1 MGSSYVAFALAFI
14 TFILSSFV
22 QLPHIRSILPN
33 NMAAKSLVLLS
44 VLAPAFGAVL
54 PRGQES
60 EAGTSSS
67 AAGETWGD
75 WTSSTTVAP
84 TTQTTTPAQ
93 QTTSQWSDWTSSTT
107 TPAQQTTTTSAS
119 QWGDWTSSTTTVK
132 PTTTSASEWNDW
144 TSSTTTVKP
153 TKWGDW
159 TSSTTTVKP
168 TTTS

>member
-1 MGSSYVAFALAFI
+1 MGAFALAFI

-33 NMAAKSLVLLS
+33 IMAAKSLVLLS

-54 PRGQES
+54 PRGQGS
-60 EAGTSSS
+60 QAGTSSS

-93 QTTSQWSDWTSSTT
+93 QTATTSASQWGDWTSSTT
-107 TPAQQTTTTSAS
+107 TVKPTTTTSASQWGDWTSSSTTTSAS

-132 PTTTSASEWNDW
+132 PTTTSASQ
-144 TSSTTTVKP
+144 
-153 TKWGDW
+153 
-159 TSSTTTVKP
+159 
-168 TTTS
+168 

>member
-33 NMAAKSLVLLS
+33 IMAAKSLVLLS

-60 EAGTSSS
+60 QAGTSSS

-93 QTTSQWSDWTSSTT
+93 QTTTTSVSQWGDWTSSTT
-107 TPAQQTTTTSAS
+107 TVKPTTTSTSAS

-132 PTTTSASEWNDW
+132 PTTTTSASQ
-144 TSSTTTVKP
+144 
-153 TKWGDW
+153 WGDW
-159 TSSTTTVKP
+159 TSSS
-168 TTTS
+168 TTTSASQW